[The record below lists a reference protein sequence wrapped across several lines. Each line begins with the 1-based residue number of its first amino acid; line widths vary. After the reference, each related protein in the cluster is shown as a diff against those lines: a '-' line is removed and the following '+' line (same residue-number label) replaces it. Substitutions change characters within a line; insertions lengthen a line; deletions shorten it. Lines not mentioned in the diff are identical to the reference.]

1 MASDNSKDK
10 IFPLKRRDWLFGAA
24 GLIGGGMIKTAY
36 DAIIPDDYSPVVL
49 ESATSDIATELD
61 DEDFDLPVPDDASKV
76 LGDLP
81 RELGERSQFEQ
92 PRRKIMVPYHSG
104 YSTTPLQDL
113 HGIMTPSDLHFERH
127 HGGIPNIDPDK
138 YELLIHG
145 LVEQPM
151 IFTLK
156 DLKRFPAVSK
166 IAFLECSG
174 NGYLTLPSKSS
185 TEEVTAQEVDG
196 LISTSEWT
204 GVSLAMLLK
213 EVGVKPGANWILAEG
228 GDAAVLSRSVPLDKA
243 LDDSI
248 IAYGQNGE
256 AIRPEQGYP
265 VRLFLPGYE
274 GSANVKWLRRIEV
287 GDKPFMTREETSK
300 YTDALLNGTSKM
312 FTLQMGPK
320 SIITF
325 PSFPYVLPDKGWW
338 EVRGYAW
345 SGAGKVAR
353 VEVSTNGGRS
363 WEAAELQQPILD
375 KCMTRFRYLWNWDG
389 TTTTL
394 MSRTIDEKGAVQLS
408 PKEFFKTQG
417 PGTFYHNNQIRSW
430 RIEGNGLVMFNMA

>member
-1 MASDNSKDK
+1 
-10 IFPLKRRDWLFGAA
+10 
-24 GLIGGGMIKTAY
+24 
-36 DAIIPDDYSPVVL
+36 
-49 ESATSDIATELD
+49 
-61 DEDFDLPVPDDASKV
+61 
-76 LGDLP
+76 
-81 RELGERSQFEQ
+81 
-92 PRRKIMVPYHSG
+92 
-104 YSTTPLQDL
+104 
-113 HGIMTPSDLHFERH
+113 
-127 HGGIPNIDPDK
+127 
-138 YELLIHG
+138 
-145 LVEQPM
+145 
-151 IFTLK
+151 
-156 DLKRFPAVSK
+156 
-166 IAFLECSG
+166 
-174 NGYLTLPSKSS
+174 
-185 TEEVTAQEVDG
+185 
-196 LISTSEWT
+196 
-204 GVSLAMLLK
+204 
-213 EVGVKPGANWILAEG
+213 
-228 GDAAVLSRSVPLDKA
+228 
-243 LDDSI
+243 
-248 IAYGQNGE
+248 
-256 AIRPEQGYP
+256 
-265 VRLFLPGYE
+265 
-274 GSANVKWLRRIEV
+274 
-287 GDKPFMTREETSK
+287 MTREETSK